1 MGVAHVW
8 WAITFKSFGLLFFY
22 YMIITSEVLREILEK
37 LPDDFE
43 VWYNNVPVTD
53 LVEIDVSGKRIILK
67 AQ

>member
-1 MGVAHVW
+1 
-8 WAITFKSFGLLFFY
+8 
-22 YMIITSEVLREILEK
+22 MIITSEVLSEILEK

-67 AQ
+67 SQ